1 MAYFYHISSSIR
13 LMQIK
18 LKAVDPLVIEDYST
32 ELQFQ
37 GKQVILLPVLEEDNM
52 HFVFKWFL
60 YCICVI
66 DLDRLK
72 SNGSVKQYKL
82 YIK

>member
-1 MAYFYHISSSIR
+1 
-13 LMQIK
+13 MQIK

-32 ELQFQ
+32 ESQFQ
-37 GKQVILLPVLEEDNM
+37 GKHVILLSVLEEDNV
-52 HFVFKWFL
+52 HIYNVYSKGF
-60 YCICVI
+60 YTGCVI

-72 SNGSVKQYKL
+72 SNGSVKHYKL

>member
-1 MAYFYHISSSIR
+1 
-13 LMQIK
+13 MQIK

-37 GKQVILLPVLEEDNM
+37 GKHVILLPVLEEDNM
-52 HFVFKWFL
+52 HFVFKWL
-60 YCICVI
+60 YTACVI

>member
-1 MAYFYHISSSIR
+1 
-13 LMQIK
+13 MQIK

-37 GKQVILLPVLEEDNM
+37 GKHVILLSVLEEDNM
-52 HFVFKWFL
+52 HFVSNGF
-60 YCICVI
+60 YTACVI